1 MKKKILALFVASCIG
16 VVVVL
21 SFFQFQST
29 HYAQQLTGENVT
41 LKKELLGYTRFNDYL
56 TEGKR
61 ELLEQ
66 SKLVTAQI
74 IHQEGVTRVIEKKFF
89 GLSSG
94 AIVAIS
100 YTAEY
105 SFGYDMR
112 PENYSLVKTS
122 TGIEIK
128 LHRPILLVSPSAR
141 ELNYR
146 ILSAGMLTDPK
157 SAVIQLYQG
166 IEKEMQINA
175 EKLRVDEAVL
185 ALCEKK
191 LILFVHHFLMKQPG
205 VKMVPNISVNYID

>member
-1 MKKKILALFVASCIG
+1 MKKTILVLLVAGCTFIAFTLG
-16 VVVVL
+16 YFKL
-21 SFFQFQST
+21 QNT
-29 HYAQQLTGENVT
+29 HYTQQLTSENIT
-41 LKKELLGYTRFNDYL
+41 LKNELLGYTRFNDYL

-61 ELLEQ
+61 QLLEQ

-74 IHQEGVTRVIEKKFF
+74 VRQEGVTRVIEKKFF

-112 PENYSLVKTS
+112 PENYTLVKTS
-122 TGIEIK
+122 SGIEIK

-141 ELNYR
+141 DLNYR
-146 ILSAGMLTDPK
+146 ILSSGMFTDPK

-175 EKLRVDEAVL
+175 EKLRADEAVL

-191 LILFVHHFLMKQPG
+191 LVLFVHHFLMKQPG
-205 VKMVPNISVNYID
+205 VKMVPNISVNYVD